1 MNQDSQHLPKPAGD
15 HVAAVA
21 TDSLSDAPVE
31 LRTPFAVRAWRLN
44 RAWIQEAVLVVTMYM
59 LYSWTRSAAPDRVKL
74 AFNNADFI
82 ESVQRGLGIDIE
94 LSLNRLF
101 LRNLW
106 LADAASYFYQVA
118 HMVVTFG
125 VLIWLFVR
133 KRPQYGQLRTSLA
146 FLWLA
151 GLATYWLYPLAPPRF
166 ALDGAVDTMAAHPV
180 LFAGQESVTGL
191 ANLYA
196 AMPSLHVGWS
206 VWVAIAIISV
216 LRSPWRYAAILYPCT
231 MTFVVVGTA
240 NHYVL
245 DAVCGAIYAILCFYI
260 ARWVYARQAA
270 RRAERALQTTPD
282 LLEA

>member
-1 MNQDSQHLPKPAGD
+1 MSPERSQASVGTLRAEATT
-15 HVAAVA
+15 AAV
-21 TDSLSDAPVE
+21 DAPAE
-31 LRTPFAVRAWRLN
+31 LRTPVVVRAWNAN
-44 RAWIQEAVLVVTMYM
+44 RAWITEAVLVVSMYF
-59 LYSWTRSAAPDRVKL
+59 LYSWTRSAAPERIAL
-74 AFNNADFI
+74 AFRNADFI
-82 ESVQRGLGIDIE
+82 EDVQRWLGIDIE

-106 LADAASYFYQVA
+106 LADAASYFYQIA

-133 KRPQYGQLRTSLA
+133 MRDQYGHLRTSLA

-166 ALDGAVDTMAAHPV
+166 ALAGAVDTMAAHPV

-206 VWVAIAIISV
+206 VWVAIALITV
-216 LRSPWRYAAILYPCT
+216 LRSPWRYLAILYPCT
-231 MTFVVVGTA
+231 MTFVVIGTA

-245 DAVCGAIYAILCFYI
+245 DAVAGAAYAIACFWL
-260 ARWVYARQAA
+260 ARWIYARQQA
-270 RRAERALQTTPD
+270 RRAARAPQTTPD
-282 LLEA
+282 LIEA

>member
-1 MNQDSQHLPKPAGD
+1 MKHDSQHTPQPAGATTD
-15 HVAAVA
+15 TVA
-21 TDSLSDAPVE
+21 TGASSDAPAE
-31 LRTPFAVRAWRLN
+31 LRTPFAVRAWRTN
-44 RAWIQEAVLVVTMYM
+44 RAWMQEAVLVVSMYM
-59 LYSWTRSAAPDRVKL
+59 LYSWTRSAAPDRVAL
-74 AFNNADFI
+74 AFSNADFI

-206 VWVAIAIISV
+206 VWVAIALITV
-216 LRSPWRYAAILYPCT
+216 LRSPWRFAAVLYPCT

-245 DAVCGAIYAILCFYI
+245 DAVGGATYAIVCFHI
-260 ARWVYARQAA
+260 ARWIYAKQEA
-270 RRAERALQTTPD
+270 RRTARASQAPAE